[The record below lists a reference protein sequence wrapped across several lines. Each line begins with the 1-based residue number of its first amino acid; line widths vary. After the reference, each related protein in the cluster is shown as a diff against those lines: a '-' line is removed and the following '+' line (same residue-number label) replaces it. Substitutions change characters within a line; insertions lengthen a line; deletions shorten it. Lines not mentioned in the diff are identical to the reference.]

1 MSKVNNSGAT
11 SYVTP
16 SYASGPQS
24 GLDVDES
31 IIGQGI
37 LTLEVIMVLF
47 TDLARA
53 KFAQMEKKA
62 AIAREAQDKVNQ
74 LDAQIAELNKE
85 GDKATLSESM
95 KNDMKQNNISLDGKE
110 AKDLSG
116 ELNKGE
122 MMKLRAKYESIS
134 ASAAD
139 FVQQNQLKLQQLMQ
153 NFNTTITMINSLLSM
168 SAQSNMEIAKSI
180 R

>member
-1 MSKVNNSGAT
+1 
-11 SYVTP
+11 
-16 SYASGPQS
+16 
-24 GLDVDES
+24 
-31 IIGQGI
+31 
-37 LTLEVIMVLF
+37 MVLF